1 MAEISAQLVKELR
14 EATNVG
20 MMDCKRALA
29 ETNGDKDAAIKLLR
43 ERGIAVAGKRAAR
56 TAKEGIVASAIFND
70 GKSGVMIEVNCETD
84 FVSRNEN
91 FQAFVKT
98 LLEKAKTVNGSL
110 ADAVKD
116 DVAVKIAEIGE
127 NIIVR
132 RNVRFDLQGT
142 GVIGTYI
149 HMGGKVG
156 VLLEVGLDKQ
166 ETAGHPVCIETVK
179 DITLH
184 IAAAAP
190 QYLTSKDVPADVIA
204 SERDIY
210 AKQVENKPP
219 QIVQKIVDGK
229 MAKYFSTVCLMDQLF
244 VKDGDYT
251 ITKWLEKKGKEIGRT
266 LTIRRFALYKLG
278 EEA

>member
-1 MAEISAQLVKELR
+1 MAEITAQLVKELR

-56 TAKEGIVASAIFND
+56 AAKEGIVASALIND

-91 FQAFVKT
+91 FQAFVKDM
-98 LLEKAKTVNGSL
+98 LEKAKTVKGDL
-110 ADAVKD
+110 AEAVKD

-142 GVIGTYI
+142 GIIGTYI

-156 VLLEVGLDKQ
+156 VLLEMGFEKA
-166 ETAGHPVCIETVK
+166 ETANNPVCAETVK

-184 IAAAAP
+184 IAASAP
-190 QYLTSKDVPADVIA
+190 QYLNSSEIPADVIA
-204 SERDIY
+204 SERAIF

-219 QIVQKIVDGK
+219 QIIEKIVDGK
-229 MAKYFSTVCLMDQLF
+229 IAKFYSTVCLVDQPF
-244 VKDGDYT
+244 VKDGDFT
-251 ITKWLEKKGKEIGRT
+251 VTKWLEKQSKEIGDT
-266 LTIRRFALYKLG
+266 LAIRRFALYKLG
-278 EEA
+278 E